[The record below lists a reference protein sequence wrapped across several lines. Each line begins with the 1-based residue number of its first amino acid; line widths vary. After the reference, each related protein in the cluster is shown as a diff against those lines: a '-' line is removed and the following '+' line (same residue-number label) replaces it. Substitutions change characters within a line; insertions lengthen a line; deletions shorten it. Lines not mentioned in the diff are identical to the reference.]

1 MSMSMS
7 TSTSATRPGAASKPD
22 GANFEESLA
31 SKPFLFI
38 IGPEHKE
45 FHVHKELIGQ
55 LSRVLNTL
63 VNGSM
68 KEAYEGRVEWPDLD
82 VDTFVRFAKFAY
94 SGDYAEAEPEIFETA
109 IASTS
114 RVPTPGSEVQG
125 EEEAIDLT
133 GHTEEDD
140 DDDDISSSEGSE
152 GSNEGSSESD
162 ELQLDAGSDDG
173 DEDDSSSEDSTEAS
187 STLDNR
193 PGHNEI
199 RPHGYQG
206 PSYAQRDDSGFV
218 YRRWSLPISVYQYM
232 NEWEKYRQ
240 LLCDRDAA
248 SHDHKRKRGDYG
260 AIGMYKPMDK
270 KYDAMEDFA
279 RFPYSSTLVSR
290 ALPSVLRWEVNSN
303 SNVSYLPVFLSH
315 SRLYVLADKYG
326 VENLRVLSLCRLHR
340 LLQHFILF
348 RQRIPDIVTLA
359 QEVFANTIER
369 DDAREVIVKYFACFI
384 EHIRDSSE
392 LADLLRRG
400 GDFPTMLIERM
411 AMRL

>member
-1 MSMSMS
+1 MSRSS
-7 TSTSATRPGAASKPD
+7 TRPGAASKAD

-31 SKPFLFI
+31 SKPFLFL

-94 SGDYAEAEPEIFETA
+94 SGDYIEAEPEMSETA
-109 IASTS
+109 IANAS
-114 RVPTPGSEVQG
+114 RVPTPNPEVQG

-140 DDDDISSSEGSE
+140 DDMSSSEGSE

-162 ELQLDAGSDDG
+162 GLELGAGSGDDDDDDDDG
-173 DEDDSSSEDSTEAS
+173 SSSEDSSEAS

-193 PGHNEI
+193 PDHGEI

-218 YRRWSLPISVYQYM
+218 YRRWSLPLSVYQYM

-248 SHDHKRKRGDYG
+248 IHDHKRKRGDYG
-260 AIGMYKPMDK
+260 SIGMYKPMDK
-270 KYDAMEDFA
+270 KYDAMEDFT
-279 RFPYSSTLVSR
+279 RFPYSSPLVSH
-290 ALPSVLRWEVNSN
+290 ALPSVLRWEDNSN
-303 SNVSYLPVFLSH
+303 SNMSYLPVFLSH

-326 VENLRVLSLCRLHR
+326 VENLRILSLCRLHR

-348 RQRIPDIVTLA
+348 RQRIPDIVALA
-359 QEVFANTIER
+359 QEIFANTMER

-384 EHIRDSSE
+384 EHIRDSPE

-400 GDFPTMLIERM
+400 GDFPAMLIERM